1 MYGELSVFTGTT
13 HPALAQ
19 AVCDYLRVPLGNVE
33 VNEFSNENIF
43 VKFNDPVRS
52 RDVFIIQSGASPVSR
67 SVMELLI
74 MLDAAKRASAGR
86 ITAVVPY
93 FTYGRTD
100 KKDQP
105 RVPITARLLADLYTV
120 AGANR
125 VLTVD
130 LHAGQ
135 IQGFFSIPVDEL
147 TAVYLMSRYFV
158 KKQLSDPVVVCE
170 LGFAKRGRNFAE
182 LLGVPL
188 AIIEKRRVG
197 NSGSSELMSII
208 GDVRGKQAVIIDDE
222 IDTAGSIINAVA
234 ALQRDGVAEIYA
246 CCSHA
251 VFSGPAVKR
260 LRESPIKEII
270 VTDTLPLPAE
280 KQMPQLTVLSLAP
293 LIGETIARIH
303 AGSSVSSIYEYMG
316 YDRSK

>member
-1 MYGELSVFTGTT
+1 MYGELSIFTGTT
-13 HPALAQ
+13 HPALAK
-19 AVCDYLRVPLGNVE
+19 AVCDYLHVPLGNVE
-33 VNEFSNENIF
+33 VTEFSNENIF
-43 VKFNDPVRS
+43 VKFNDLVRS

-67 SVMELLI
+67 SIMELLI

-86 ITAVVPY
+86 VTAVVPY
-93 FTYGRTD
+93 YTYGRTD

-125 VLTVD
+125 VLTMD

-135 IQGFFSIPVDEL
+135 IQGFFSVPVDEL
-147 TAVYLMSRYFV
+147 TAVYILSRYFMG
-158 KKQLSDPVVVCE
+158 KQLKDPVVVCE

-182 LLGVPL
+182 LLGTPL

-197 NSGSSELMSII
+197 NTGNTELMSVI
-208 GDVRGKQAVIIDDE
+208 GDVRGKQAIIIDDE
-222 IDTAGSIINAVA
+222 IDTAGSIMNAVA
-234 ALQRDGVAEIYA
+234 ALQREGVAEIYA
-246 CCSHA
+246 SCSHA

-260 LRESPIKEII
+260 LRESPIKEIV

-280 KQMPQLTVLSLAP
+280 KQLPQLTVLSIAP
-293 LIGETIARIH
+293 LLGETISRIH
-303 AGSSVSSIYEYMG
+303 AGSSVGSIYEYMG
-316 YDRSK
+316 YVRAK